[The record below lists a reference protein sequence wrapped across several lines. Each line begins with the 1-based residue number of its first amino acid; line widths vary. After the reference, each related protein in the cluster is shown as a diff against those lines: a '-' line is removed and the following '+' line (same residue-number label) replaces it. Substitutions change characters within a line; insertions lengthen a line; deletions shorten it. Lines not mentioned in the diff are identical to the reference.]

1 MLGGREVER
10 LIEMYQNGMS
20 ISAIARELD
29 CDRKTVR
36 KWLKQGGFR
45 PRKPRSRRPSK
56 LDPHK
61 EYIMKRLADG
71 VFNAEVLLRELRQRG
86 YAGGRSILNDLLFAF
101 RQQQKVKATLR
112 FETPPG
118 EQAQVDW
125 GECGFIVEDG
135 LKHKLYCFTMV
146 LGYSRMLYVEFT
158 TRQHIDALILCIIHA
173 FRFFGGLPR
182 VLLTDNMKQVVTGH
196 EADGTPCWNT
206 RFLDFSRHYGLKI
219 RLCRPRRAR
228 TKGKVESGV
237 GYVKQNFLP
246 GVLAVSSLDDLN
258 AQVRVWLSEVANCRP
273 HGTTHQPPVERF
285 RDENLIPLHLVS
297 EFDTSSYL
305 NRRVS
310 SDCFVDVH
318 TNRYSV
324 PWQYAGRDV
333 RVRLLETRMEVQW
346 GGTVVAEHDLV
357 QGRFQVISNPD
368 HLKGIPLDDGRS
380 RRSGRL
386 LVAAPE
392 VEVRPL
398 SVYEAVAG
406 VGGR

>member
-1 MLGGREVER
+1 LLGGREVER
-10 LIEMYQNGMS
+10 LFEMRQNGMS

-45 PRKPRSRRPSK
+45 PRKPRSARPSK

-61 EYIMKRLADG
+61 EYTMKRLADG
-71 VFNAEVLLRELRQRG
+71 VFNAEVLLRELRLRG
-86 YAGGRSILNDLLFAF
+86 YAGGRSILNDFLFPF
-101 RQQQKVKATLR
+101 RQQQRVRATMR

-118 EQAQVDW
+118 EQAQIDW
-125 GECGFIVEDG
+125 GECGSILEDG
-135 LKHKLYCFTMV
+135 VKHNLYCFTMV

-158 TRQHIDALILCIIHA
+158 TRQHIDELLRCTIHG

-182 VLLTDNMKQVVTGH
+182 VLLTDNMKQVVTGR
-196 EADGTPCWNT
+196 EADGMPRWNT
-206 RFLDFSRHYGLKI
+206 RFLDFSRHYGLKV

-228 TKGKVESGV
+228 TKDKVESGV

-246 GVLAVSSLDDLN
+246 GVMAVSSLDDLN
-258 AQVRVWLSEVANCRP
+258 AQARVWLSEVANRRP

-285 RDENLIPLHLVS
+285 RDEDLVPLELVP
-297 EFDTSSYL
+297 EFDTSKRL

-310 SDCFVDVH
+310 RDCYLDLH

-333 RVRLLETRMEVQW
+333 SVRLLETRIEIRW
-346 GGTVVAEHDLV
+346 GGTVVAEHYLAHD
-357 QGRFQVISNPD
+357 RFQVISNPD
-368 HLKGIPLDDGRS
+368 DLKGIPLEDRQAP
-380 RRSGRL
+380 RSGRL

-406 VGGR
+406 VGER